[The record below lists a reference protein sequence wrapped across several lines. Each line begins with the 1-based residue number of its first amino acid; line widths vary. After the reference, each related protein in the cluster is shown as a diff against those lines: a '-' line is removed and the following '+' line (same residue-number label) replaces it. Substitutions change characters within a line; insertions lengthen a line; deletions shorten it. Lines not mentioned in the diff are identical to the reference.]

1 MLIVNS
7 NGMAEWAK
15 IFLIS
20 TIVRFTFRLIA
31 MTFNVYLT
39 AAVVLGAGFGH
50 WIVAGMEC
58 PAPRSKC
65 VCTEP
70 IQNME
75 NLAADPCH

>member
-1 MLIVNS
+1 
-7 NGMAEWAK
+7 
-15 IFLIS
+15 
-20 TIVRFTFRLIA
+20 